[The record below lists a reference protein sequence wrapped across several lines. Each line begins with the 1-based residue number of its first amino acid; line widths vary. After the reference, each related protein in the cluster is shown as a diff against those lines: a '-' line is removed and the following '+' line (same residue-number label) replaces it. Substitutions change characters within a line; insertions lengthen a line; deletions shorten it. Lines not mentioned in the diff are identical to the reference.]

1 MSYVGMQDMTICIYK
16 LLEMIHINM
25 LIAMKDMGTSV
36 EHLPRYHKGHW
47 WLLWEHYHVFATYV
61 QALMECVW

>member
-36 EHLPRYHKGHW
+36 EHLPRYHKGH
-47 WLLWEHYHVFATYV
+47 
-61 QALMECVW
+61 